1 MEKKDEFFLV
11 CTHPLQGTLRQGRR
25 RGGEEGVVLL
35 LRAAVGGT
43 RLRMRDVLQ
52 ADRALADLVELAAPA
67 ASASRFPAS
76 SLRFPL
82 PRQQPPLPASPPAAS
97 ASPPR
102 ATATREL
109 SLQFPKKKKTA
120 KDAPTRARR
129 ASRRRRPGAGRR
141 ARCGCRC
148 RRRRACGRASGGL
161 SSFFTPFFCFFGFR
175 DSEFSLLPLCPFP
188 SSTFSLSFLPTL
200 ALLPSARALELA
212 STCL

>member
-1 MEKKDEFFLV
+1 MSFFWFVPTPFKEL
-11 CTHPLQGTLRQGRR
+11 LGRG
-25 RGGEEGVVLL
+25 GGEEGRRELSFFSFE
-35 LRAAVGGT
+35 LRWAARGCACAMCFKRTGRWPT
-43 RLRMRDVLQ
+43 SSSSPRRQPPLP
-52 ADRALADLVELAAPA
+52 ASPPA

-76 SLRFPL
+76 SLRFPAGSL
-82 PRQQPPLPASPPAAS
+82 RFPASS
-97 ASPPR
+97 DGDSR
-102 ATATREL
+102 TL
-109 SLQFPKKKKTA
+109 SNFQKKKKTA

-188 SSTFSLSFLPTL
+188 SSTVSLSFLPTL

>member
-1 MEKKDEFFLV
+1 MSFFWFVPTPFKEL
-11 CTHPLQGTLRQGRR
+11 LGRG
-25 RGGEEGVVLL
+25 GGEEGRRELSFFSFE
-35 LRAAVGGT
+35 LRWAARGCACAMCFKRTGRWPT
-43 RLRMRDVLQ
+43 SSSSPRRQPPLP
-52 ADRALADLVELAAPA
+52 ASPPA

-76 SLRFPL
+76 SLRFPAGSL
-82 PRQQPPLPASPPAAS
+82 RFPASS
-97 ASPPR
+97 DGDSRTLSPI
-102 ATATREL
+102 
-109 SLQFPKKKKTA
+109 SKKKKKTA